1 MKILMESEEV
11 KRILSLHRQENNK
24 IQEQSSSLSTASV
37 KKTRQELTIFF
48 TKAKTIG
55 CLTDK
60 NLDYSNFFSTKGGDK
75 AYIKGPSISMPG
87 MVKRVYDDFSWE
99 IVDPKTGQSL
109 KKSVWKCDEISND
122 TSQSD
127 SDAVLKEKKEKE
139 GWMEYSE
146 LVGKGFSQLQADQGV
161 YDTIQFKLKN
171 GKTITLYKPK
181 VGIKSGQQKSM
192 TDEQQA
198 FITKWNAKGGKLTL
212 TPEEQASQKFRKVK
226 IPGSESA
233 GWANGLEMWFSVEG
247 IKNMSD
253 TGKELKTT
261 ISGQTIP
268 LDECKE
274 FVDQFFAAYQSDSD
288 IPDFDIQKRK
298 VQRCKSLYSP
308 NERTGK
314 KNGWGMLNSQR
325 NKIDILSGL
334 VSGQGPST
342 AGVDSKWRLSK

>member
-1 MKILMESEEV
+1 M
-11 KRILSLHRQENNK
+11 
-24 IQEQSSSLSTASV
+24 TA
-37 KKTRQELTIFF
+37 
-48 TKAKTIG
+48 
-55 CLTDK
+55 
-60 NLDYSNFFSTKGGDK
+60 
-75 AYIKGPSISMPG
+75 
-87 MVKRVYDDFSWE
+87 
-99 IVDPKTGQSL
+99 
-109 KKSVWKCDEISND
+109 
-122 TSQSD
+122 
-127 SDAVLKEKKEKE
+127 
-139 GWMEYSE
+139 
-146 LVGKGFSQLQADQGV
+146 
-161 YDTIQFKLKN
+161 
-171 GKTITLYKPK
+171 
-181 VGIKSGQQKSM
+181 
-192 TDEQQA
+192 EQQA

-233 GWANGLEMWFSVEG
+233 GWANGLEMWFSVED

-253 TGKELKTT
+253 TGQELKQT
-261 ISGQTIP
+261 IEKQMIP

-274 FVDQFFAAYQSDSD
+274 FVDQFFTAYQSDSD